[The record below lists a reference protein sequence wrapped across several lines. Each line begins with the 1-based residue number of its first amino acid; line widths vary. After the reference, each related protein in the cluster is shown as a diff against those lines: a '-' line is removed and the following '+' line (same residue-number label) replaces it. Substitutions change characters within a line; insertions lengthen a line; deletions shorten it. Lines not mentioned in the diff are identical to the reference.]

1 MLVGWCFVG
10 IFNLCR
16 LPITAMI
23 IISFILLA
31 KFSPIMT
38 VLGLTH
44 TFFNIA
50 WAPIQEAELFWGY
63 RSSISTY
70 WPYMQV
76 WLVAILT
83 FVVIAII
90 WSYRGVGLSRS
101 GIKRYHS
108 WLLLPV
114 ALSALL
120 FTQLHLQLV
129 DEKPL
134 TNSHKREA
142 FKAEYEHNYAQWQN
156 KIQPSIKHIDAQVDF
171 YPHAQKAKFLLTYTL
186 VNHHQSEIKQ
196 VLVGRAGYY
205 HWAEVNFSGAN
216 RVEFDQALNQAVFE
230 FEQPMQPGEE
240 RTLSTEFTYQQPEL
254 WPAGGHQFVTPEI
267 SYLRGVPLLPF
278 IGYQENYELRD
289 PQLRADYN
297 LSVKKAEKPTSLFA
311 YEQTRQGSYDW
322 ITLSSKV
329 TTEQGYQVI
338 SQGELTSQTTA
349 NGRSV
354 FKFKSHTP
362 FRAIPTWLTVP
373 FDAISMEQGHVKLQ
387 VFTPNK
393 GEAAELNLKAMADTI
408 DWFATNITPYRAKQL
423 TLVDVP
429 WVGSTGYATPQ
440 VMLIHD
446 NVGFRARPSIGA
458 GFDQRYRRAVHE
470 TAHQWFG
477 HDIGNGV
484 NNDRAFLIE
493 SMAKYIELVLLEK
506 HYGKTAVDGLIAYE
520 KTRYQQRTLT
530 DIGKSVALIDATQG
544 YDQYSRATLV
554 FAKLRETVGD
564 KVIISALKAL
574 WQAHGYPNSPAN
586 SMDFVRS
593 LKREVI
599 ASGVNREG
607 NSKNDSEK
615 NKILALIDALFL
627 KPDTHFLK

>member
-1 MLVGWCFVG
+1 
-10 IFNLCR
+10 
-16 LPITAMI
+16 
-23 IISFILLA
+23 
-31 KFSPIMT
+31 
-38 VLGLTH
+38 
-44 TFFNIA
+44 
-50 WAPIQEAELFWGY
+50 
-63 RSSISTY
+63 
-70 WPYMQV
+70 
-76 WLVAILT
+76 
-83 FVVIAII
+83 
-90 WSYRGVGLSRS
+90 
-101 GIKRYHS
+101 
-108 WLLLPV
+108 
-114 ALSALL
+114 
-120 FTQLHLQLV
+120 
-129 DEKPL
+129 
-134 TNSHKREA
+134 
-142 FKAEYEHNYAQWQN
+142 
-156 KIQPSIKHIDAQVDF
+156 
-171 YPHAQKAKFLLTYTL
+171 
-186 VNHHQSEIKQ
+186 
-196 VLVGRAGYY
+196 
-205 HWAEVNFSGAN
+205 
-216 RVEFDQALNQAVFE
+216 
-230 FEQPMQPGEE
+230 
-240 RTLSTEFTYQQPEL
+240 
-254 WPAGGHQFVTPEI
+254 
-267 SYLRGVPLLPF
+267 
-278 IGYQENYELRD
+278 
-289 PQLRADYN
+289 
-297 LSVKKAEKPTSLFA
+297 
-311 YEQTRQGSYDW
+311 
-322 ITLSSKV
+322 
-329 TTEQGYQVI
+329 
-338 SQGELTSQTTA
+338 
-349 NGRSV
+349 
-354 FKFKSHTP
+354 
-362 FRAIPTWLTVP
+362 VP